1 MGNKP
6 YALIVDD
13 QAGVLE
19 MLSLFFQ
26 RAGFDV
32 ETAVNGEEALQKV
45 DEAVPDII
53 ILDVMMPGISG
64 FDVCRQLRSKPQT
77 AQLPVIMLSA
87 KGEVGDKV
95 KGFEAGAD
103 DYVTK
108 PVARQELLARANA
121 LLHRAQ
127 YTKAPTAQVIAFVGA
142 KGGVGVTTVAINV
155 AASMIGSGKSVTLVE
170 LQAHPGTMI
179 YHLNMVLAQDIG
191 DLLAL
196 SPSELNWREVNR
208 RVVQHSSGLRL
219 LTAPQDSAQYSLSSE
234 HAKAIIDALMIR
246 TEYLLLDLPTIAGEV
261 SRQALEEADKII
273 LITEP
278 EMVSVKAAHAKLQT
292 LHDWSL
298 ADRTRVVVLSRSPAA
313 SLMRREEVQT
323 ELGFPPG
330 SEGVIGMIPPAPE
343 AFQQASQMG
352 IPVTVSKPHILSARA
367 LAELA
372 EWIIKHTQDI

>member
-6 YALIVDD
+6 YALLVDD

-45 DEAVPDII
+45 EEAVPDII

-77 AQLPVIMLSA
+77 VQLPIIMLSA
-87 KGEVGDKV
+87 KGEIDDKV

-155 AASMIGSGKSVTLVE
+155 AASIVGAGKSVTLVE

-196 SPSELNWREVNR
+196 PSAELNWREVNR

-219 LTAPQDSAQYSLSSE
+219 LTAPQDSAFYSLSPD
-234 HAKAIIDALMIR
+234 HAKAIVDALMIR

-313 SLMRREEVQT
+313 SLMRREEVQN
-323 ELGFPPG
+323 ELGLSSG
-330 SEGVIGMIPPAPE
+330 SEGIISMIPPAPE

-352 IPVTVSKPHILSARA
+352 IPVIVSKPHILSARA
-367 LAELA
+367 LTDLA